1 MSLEEQALER
11 VGDRCEV
18 CGVRLTPAEQRAVLE
33 RGGPVLCTVHMAE
46 FVGHQGEDEQQP
58 VGE

>member
-1 MSLEEQALER
+1 MSLEEQTLER

-18 CGVRLTPAEQRAVLE
+18 CGVRLTSAEQQAVLE

-46 FVGHQGEDEQQP
+46 FVGDHGEDEQP
-58 VGE
+58 PASE